1 MYILNISSAIKKDD
15 SQWIKTWD
23 FIFENYYKQIGFF
36 KESSYYSMKRLKRK
50 DLSLLTTKL
59 IEKIADRNNAEEHY
73 QTFLRNKNTKLVK
86 QSKIVTQQP

>member
-1 MYILNISSAIKKDD
+1 MYILNISSVIKKDN
-15 SQWIKTWD
+15 SQWIQTWD
-23 FIFENYYKQIGFF
+23 FIFEKYYKKIGFF

>member
-1 MYILNISSAIKKDD
+1 
-15 SQWIKTWD
+15 
-23 FIFENYYKQIGFF
+23 
-36 KESSYYSMKRLKRK
+36 MKRLKRK

-59 IEKIADRNNAEEHY
+59 IGKIADRNNAEEHY